1 MDGLEDA
8 ALVEQ
13 WRHVQDAY
21 MRTANA
27 IDRELES
34 RFDIGF
40 NEFEVLDL
48 VSEIGT
54 DECRMKK
61 LADHTP
67 LTQSALSRIVDRL
80 EKAGLITRNA
90 CADDRRALVVGL
102 TEQGRVL
109 HLKAAAVHRNVLREN
124 LPAAG

>member
-1 MDGLEDA
+1 MDGLEEG

-13 WRHVQDAY
+13 WRRVQDAY
-21 MRTANA
+21 MRTSNA

-48 VSEIGT
+48 VSETGL

-80 EKAGLITRNA
+80 EKAGLITRSA
-90 CADDRRALVVGL
+90 CSDDRRAIFVEL
-102 TEQGRVL
+102 TEQGRAL
-109 HLKAAAVHRNVLREN
+109 HREAAVVHRGVLREN
-124 LPAAG
+124 LPD